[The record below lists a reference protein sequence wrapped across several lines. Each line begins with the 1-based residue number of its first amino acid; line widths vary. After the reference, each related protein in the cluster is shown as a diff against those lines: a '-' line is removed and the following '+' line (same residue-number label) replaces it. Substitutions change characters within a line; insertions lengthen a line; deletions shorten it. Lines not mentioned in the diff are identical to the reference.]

1 MLNVCSRAVAHT
13 SPRRGRREGGR
24 EGGARERWTYGFAST
39 LDSGLVDFPKAFMP
53 PRGGVDLVLVVFL
66 GEFVAHGCLR
76 ATWLRGSVKRGK
88 EAG

>member
-1 MLNVCSRAVAHT
+1 
-13 SPRRGRREGGR
+13 
-24 EGGARERWTYGFAST
+24 
-39 LDSGLVDFPKAFMP
+39 MP